1 MRIRWVSVVIMLLG
15 IAFWATPA
23 CAMHIKEGILP
34 IDWAGLW
41 FLAAAPFVFFGLR
54 TIERRR
60 RESPQA
66 MTLVA
71 MVGAAIFVISCMP
84 IPVPSTA
91 TCSHPC
97 GTGLGALLIGPGPTV
112 VVASIALTLQA
123 LFLAHGGLTT
133 LGANVVSMGVV
144 GAFSAYGLF
153 HLLRR
158 MRVPVFAAGLAA
170 GLISDWATYTMTS
183 VELAVV
189 LRNQGS
195 FWGMF
200 AFMMAVFAPT
210 QVPLGIA
217 EGVITAL
224 AYRFVL
230 QRRPD
235 LLGACP
241 GSYDPG
247 LDDFRDDEF
256 QPDLLETGAGSPHV
270 TGADA

>member
-1 MRIRWVSVVIMLLG
+1 MGKRWITAVFLVLG
-15 IAFWATPA
+15 IAFWPTPA

-41 FLAAAPFVFFGLR
+41 FLVAAPFVYGGLR

-60 RESPQA
+60 KQDPGA

-71 MVGAAIFVISCMP
+71 MVGAAVFVISCMP
-84 IPVPSTA
+84 IPVPNA
-91 TCSHPC
+91 GTCSHPC

-112 VVASIALTLQA
+112 VVASIALLFQA
-123 LFLAHGGLTT
+123 LFLCHGGFST
-133 LGANVVSMGVV
+133 LGANIVSMGVV

-158 MRVPVFAAGLAA
+158 MRVPIFASALAA
-170 GLISDWATYTMTS
+170 GIISDWATYATTS
-183 VELAVV
+183 VELAAV
-189 LRNQGS
+189 LRNDGS

-200 AFMMAVFAPT
+200 AFMIAVFVPT
-210 QVPLGIA
+210 QLPLGIA
-217 EGVITAL
+217 EGLVTAY

-230 QRRPD
+230 NRRPD
-235 LLGACP
+235 LLGARSASHNLDLAAR
-241 GSYDPG
+241 GSD
-247 LDDFRDDEF
+247 F
-256 QPDLLETGAGSPHV
+256 QPEVLEAGSGSQHI